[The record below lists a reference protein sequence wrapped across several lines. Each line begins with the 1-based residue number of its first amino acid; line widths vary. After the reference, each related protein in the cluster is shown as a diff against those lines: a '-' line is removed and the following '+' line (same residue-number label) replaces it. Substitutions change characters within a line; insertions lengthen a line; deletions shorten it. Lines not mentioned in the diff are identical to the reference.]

1 MNHLEKFRNIHTFI
15 FDVDGVLTD
24 CTILVT
30 EDGNLLRTMNMRD
43 GYAIKRAVNAGYR
56 ICIITGGTSEGVRL
70 RLEGLGASDIYMG
83 RQEKLE
89 TYEEIIDEYDLD
101 EEGILYMG
109 DDLPDYPVMRR
120 VGLPTCPA
128 DAAPE
133 ILSIAK
139 YVSIYGGGKGC
150 VREVIEKVM
159 RLQGQWDTG
168 SQLPMP

>member
-43 GYAIKRAVNAGYR
+43 GFAIKRAAQAGYR

-70 RLEGLGASDIYMG
+70 RLEGLGASDIYTG

-89 TYEEIIDEYDLD
+89 TYIELVDKYELD

-120 VGLPTCPA
+120 VGLPACPA

-139 YVSIYGGGKGC
+139 YIAAARGGRGC

-159 RLQGQWDTG
+159 RLQGQWETDTH
-168 SQLPMP
+168 LLKP